1 MFPVKRLNFV
11 YLILGRTVPL
21 LLIACNG
28 QVRIKSV
35 TASELHGKMAAIDQ
49 RKKYLRP
56 IGQKM

>member
-1 MFPVKRLNFV
+1 V

-21 LLIACNG
+21 LLIACNA

-35 TASELHGKMAAIDQ
+35 TASELHGKMAATDQ